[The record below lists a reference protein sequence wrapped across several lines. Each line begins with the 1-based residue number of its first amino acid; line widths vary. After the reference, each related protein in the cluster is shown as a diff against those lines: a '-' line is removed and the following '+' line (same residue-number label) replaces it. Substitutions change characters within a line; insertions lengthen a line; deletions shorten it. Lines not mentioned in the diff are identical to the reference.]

1 MVATQNISIKEFS
14 ILSIMFCDFFIKK
27 GSSLKK
33 RLQRNKNAPSYRRD
47 VSDRYYT
54 DLSMNT
60 TYRENGKVISIKE
73 PKTEQREIMSSVYS
87 RQFVKRLPLG

>member
-1 MVATQNISIKEFS
+1 MPICPVNRIPIHEGV
-14 ILSIMFCDFFIKK
+14 FFW
-27 GSSLKK
+27 
-33 RLQRNKNAPSYRRD
+33 LQHT
-47 VSDRYYT
+47 DRYYT

>member
-1 MVATQNISIKEFS
+1 
-14 ILSIMFCDFFIKK
+14 MFCDFFIKK
-27 GSSLKK
+27 MLFSKKK

>member
-1 MVATQNISIKEFS
+1 MRVSF
-14 ILSIMFCDFFIKK
+14 FCC
-27 GSSLKK
+27 
-33 RLQRNKNAPSYRRD
+33 NTNRRD

-87 RQFVKRLPLG
+87 RQFIKRLPVG